1 MNKKDNNQGTTKKLS
16 FEGIEEKIGEVLT
29 VVMDKGGM
37 LETYTGRLIATDSEY
52 LIFQEE
58 KRKAHL
64 PKNMMKDYYL
74 A

>member
-1 MNKKDNNQGTTKKLS
+1 MDKKDNPKTTKKLS

-64 PKNMMKDYYL
+64 PKNMMKDYYS